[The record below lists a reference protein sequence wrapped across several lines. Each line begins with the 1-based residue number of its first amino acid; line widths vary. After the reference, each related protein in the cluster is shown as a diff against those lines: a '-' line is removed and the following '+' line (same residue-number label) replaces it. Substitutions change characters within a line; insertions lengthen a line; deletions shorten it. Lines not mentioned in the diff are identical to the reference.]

1 MKHKSGLCRVGFA
14 KTMWIE
20 LIGFD
25 VHRADYGVASL
36 FRRAG
41 FVPESMYLLLWNA
54 DFIHRYRAGQADFDS
69 CFLRDDCC
77 SYYGRPLSEE
87 HPRQR
92 WRNGDLKKLIA
103 CLHAF
108 GVEVYLSVF
117 DQQMSKQVAE
127 RYQMQLPEQWVDE
140 HRELLSTLRDGRV
153 VSSLCPWKRLS
164 DGSFYEDF
172 LLRQLLQLLP
182 EFGFDGWH
190 AADGF
195 GHPRFPIYQGDFSDD
210 MVEQS
215 GCGKNHPA
223 RCDGDAA
230 ALSRRAASIWQDERL
245 QWIEF
250 HCQRRNAFFE
260 KLLSGLRKIGSKVII
275 NSCWTREPFEA
286 KYRYGVDYAAL
297 AELGFTGWIVE
308 APVSVIETEGW
319 RHDECDSLY
328 KFIVALGRLRACL
341 PGQRLLLLN
350 TIKDTMEQYNS
361 IRHVPMLLE
370 AELTSF
376 SSVCF
381 HNNHKPYPA
390 LDGIVSC
397 LSDGLSKSEWS
408 WLLRRWNFSF
418 GDRWQGCSQGV
429 RVIYDQDALQR
440 ELTSYCRRPFC
451 SSYRWHYL
459 LLGAGAP
466 LMETIELSQASTAP
480 GPFLLIHPAFYAKEK
495 LRPFL
500 KKRGREVLC
509 CGLRKQ
515 PAIPEKDSPQ
525 AEFPPDSWLNP
536 LPEPEPGRALL
547 EKLAGQLRDLSMS
560 PWIASGQAHVWQQN
574 SAEGK
579 FLFVRNDRSLYQWVK
594 VSLPGKLKCLKAVSE
609 YLKPID
615 IWQDD
620 SGNSIFAV
628 KLPPLGVVVLKTP
641 MPR

>member
-1 MKHKSGLCRVGFA
+1 MKRKSGFCRIGFD

-25 VHRADYGVASL
+25 VRKPDYGVASL
-36 FRRAG
+36 FKKAG
-41 FVPESMYLLLWNA
+41 FIPESMYLLLWNA
-54 DFIHRYRAGQADFDS
+54 DFIHRFTVGQADSDAR
-69 CFLRDDCC
+69 FLRDDCC
-77 SYYGRPLSEE
+77 AYYGRPLNEE

-117 DQQMSKQVAE
+117 DQQMSPYVAE
-127 RYQMQLPEQWVDE
+127 RYQMRDLPDQWVDK
-140 HRELLSTLRDGRV
+140 HPELLFILRDGHV
-153 VSSLCPWKRLS
+153 TSSLCPWKRLK
-164 DGSFYEDF
+164 DGSLYEDF
-172 LLRQLLQLLP
+172 LLQQLLQLLP

-215 GCGKNHPA
+215 GCGNNCPEK
-223 RCDGDAA
+223 CDGDSA
-230 ALSRRAASIWQDERL
+230 ALSRRAAFIWENYRS

-250 HCQRRNAFFE
+250 HCRRRTAFFE
-260 KLLSGLRKIGSKVII
+260 KLLCGLRTIGRKVII

-286 KYRYGVDYAAL
+286 KYRYGVDDAAL
-297 AELGFTGWIVE
+297 SKLGFAGWVVE

-328 KFIVALGRLRACL
+328 KFLAALGRIRACL
-341 PGQRLLLLN
+341 PAQRLLLLN

-361 IRHVPMLLE
+361 IRHAPMLLE

-376 SSVCF
+376 ASVYF
-381 HNNHKPYPA
+381 HNDQKPHPA

-408 WLLRRWNFSF
+408 WLLRRWNFCF
-418 GDRWQGCSQGV
+418 GDRWEGWNQGV
-429 RVIYDQDALQR
+429 RVIYDQEALEQ
-440 ELTSYCRRPFC
+440 ELRSYCRQPFC
-451 SSYRWHYL
+451 SSYHWHWL

-466 LMETIELSQASTAP
+466 LMETVELSQASTAA
-480 GPFLLIHPAFYAKEK
+480 GPFLLIHPAFYSREK

-500 KKRGREVLC
+500 EARGREVIC

-515 PAIPEKDSPQ
+515 PDIPEGASLQ
-525 AEFPPDSWLNP
+525 VEFPPDSWLNP
-536 LPEPEPGRALL
+536 LPEPEPGRAMVK
-547 EKLAGQLRDLSMS
+547 KLTCQLIDFSMA
-560 PWIASGQAHVWQQN
+560 PRIISGQAHVWQQN
-574 SAEGK
+574 TARGN
-579 FLFVRNDRSLYQWVK
+579 FLFVRNDRHLYQWVK
-594 VSLPGKLKCLKAVSE
+594 VSVPGKLKRLKAVSE

-615 IWQDD
+615 VLKDD
-620 SGNSIFAV
+620 AGNSFFPV
-628 KLPPLGVVVLKTP
+628 KLPPLGIVVLKIVP
-641 MPR
+641 G